1 MTTHKYSIAIHNQTF
16 PIVIRRHKTA
26 RRIVLRYQPLR
37 GAIGLTLPRYATIRQ
52 GLDFI
57 ASKEEWIAHEVLHH
71 RHKIAFADGST
82 IPVMGVQHTL
92 CHAGGRGTVTAQDN
106 KLLVHGD
113 AAFMERR
120 VRDWIK
126 HTAYETISSLAFEN
140 AKLLGVTIKKISLR
154 DTGSHWG
161 SCNASGRL
169 SFSWRLA
176 FAPKEVLEYVVCHEV
191 AHLKELNHSKA
202 FWQIVAALCP
212 HWQASRRWLKTHG
225 GQLYLYGN

>member
-1 MTTHKYSIAIHNQTF
+1 MTTYKYNIAIHNQTF
-16 PIVIRRHKTA
+16 PIFIRKHKTA
-26 RRIVLRYQPLR
+26 RRMVLRYQPLR
-37 GAIGLTLPRYATIRQ
+37 GAIGLTLPRYASIRQ

-71 RHKIAFADGST
+71 RHKIAFTDGAT
-82 IPVMGVQHTL
+82 IPILGVNYVLQ
-92 CHAGGRGTVTAQDN
+92 HAGGRGTTTIQDN
-106 KLLVHGD
+106 KILVHGD

-126 HTAYETISSLAFEN
+126 YTVGETISALAYKH
-140 AKLLGVTIKKISLR
+140 AKSLGVTIKKISLR

-191 AHLKELNHSKA
+191 AHLVELNHSKA
-202 FWQIVAALCP
+202 FWDIVASLCP
-212 HWQASRRWLKTHG
+212 HWQHSRKWLKAHG
-225 GQLYLYGN
+225 AQLYLYG